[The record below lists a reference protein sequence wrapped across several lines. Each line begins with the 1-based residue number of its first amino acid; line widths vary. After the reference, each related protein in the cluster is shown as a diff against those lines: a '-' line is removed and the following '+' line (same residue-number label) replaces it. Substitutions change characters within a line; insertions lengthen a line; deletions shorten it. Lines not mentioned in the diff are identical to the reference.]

1 MKRWLMVLGAMALV
15 AASLGA
21 WWRWRNHENGTL
33 FRTAKVEKGDLV
45 QTVNA
50 TGTVQPIKTVQV
62 GTQVT
67 GPVKKLYVDYNDHVQ
82 AGQVVAQIDPAAYQ
96 AKVAQDRAN
105 LQSALAAVEQVR
117 AKLTQAEKE
126 LQRSR
131 ELVSRNLISQSDLD
145 GAVADRDSL
154 AAQLKLAQAGVEQAR
169 AALTLSQTNLDYT
182 TIKSPVDGVVVAR
195 NVDEGQTVV
204 ASFASQT
211 LFVIAADLK
220 QMQVESSIPEADIG
234 KIRAGQPVAFS
245 VDAYGEEKFQGTV
258 SQVRIAAT
266 IQQNVVTYPVI
277 ISAPN
282 PDEKL
287 LPSLTASVSIEV
299 ARHEKVLRVPNAALR
314 FKYEPGAAASS
325 AGSQGASGTT
335 PAAPGRHQVWVP
347 DGNDLK
353 AVPVRPGITDGSY
366 TEIIEG
372 ALKEGQ
378 EVVIGIMESGAKAPV
393 AVNNPFM
400 PKFPGRGKGR

>member
-1 MKRWLMVLGAMALV
+1 MKRWLMVLGAVALV

-21 WWRWRNHENGTL
+21 WRLWRRNENHNL
-33 FRTAKVEKGDLV
+33 YRTAKVERGDLV
-45 QTVNA
+45 QTVKA
-50 TGTVQPIKTVQV
+50 TGTVQPIQQVQV
-62 GTQVT
+62 GTQVN
-67 GPVKKLYVDYNDHVQ
+67 GPVQKLYVDYNDHVQ

-105 LQSALAAVEQVR
+105 LQSAFAAVEQVR

-220 QMQVESSIPEADIG
+220 QMQVEASIPEADIG
-234 KIRAGQPVAFS
+234 KIQAGQPVAFS
-245 VDAYGEEKFQGTV
+245 VDAYGEEKFQGAV

-266 IQQNVVTYPVI
+266 TLQNVVTYPVI
-277 ISAPN
+277 VKAAN
-282 PDEKL
+282 PDQKL
-287 LPSLTASVSIEV
+287 LPGMTANLTFQVDQ
-299 ARHEKVLRVPNAALR
+299 RTGVLKVPNAALR
-314 FKYEPGAAASS
+314 FRPQNQAAAAPEPAP
-325 AGSQGASGTT
+325 AGPRLWVLTGQGLESI
-335 PAAPGRHQVWVP
+335 
-347 DGNDLK
+347 
-353 AVPVRPGITDGSY
+353 PVTLGINDGSF
-366 TEIIEG
+366 TELAGGEV
-372 ALKEGQ
+372 KEGQ
-378 EVVIGIMESGAKAPV
+378 EVVIGMAEPGAAAGKV
-393 AVNNPFM
+393 NPFM
-400 PKFPGRGKGR
+400 PKMPSRRPR

>member
-1 MKRWLMVLGAMALV
+1 MKRWLMVLGAVALV

-21 WWRWRNHENGTL
+21 WRLWRRNESQNL
-33 FRTAKVEKGDLV
+33 YRTAKVERGDLV
-45 QTVNA
+45 QTVKA
-50 TGTVQPIKTVQV
+50 TGTVQPIQQVQV
-62 GTQVT
+62 GTQVN
-67 GPVKKLYVDYNDHVQ
+67 GPVQKLYVDYNDHVQ

-154 AAQLKLAQAGVEQAR
+154 AAQLKLAQAGIGQAR

-220 QMQVESSIPEADIG
+220 QMQVEASIPEADIG
-234 KIRAGQPVAFS
+234 KIQAGQPVAFS
-245 VDAYGEEKFQGTV
+245 VDAYGEEKFQGAV

-266 IQQNVVTYPVI
+266 TLQNVVTYPVI
-277 ISAPN
+277 VKAAN
-282 PDEKL
+282 PDQKL
-287 LPSLTASVSIEV
+287 LPGMTANLTFQVDQ
-299 ARHEKVLRVPNAALR
+299 RTGVLKVPNAALR
-314 FKYEPGAAASS
+314 FRPQNQAAAAPEPAP
-325 AGSQGASGTT
+325 AGPRLWVLTGQGLESIPVTLGIN
-335 PAAPGRHQVWVP
+335 
-347 DGNDLK
+347 DG
-353 AVPVRPGITDGSY
+353 AF
-366 TEIIEG
+366 TELAGGEV
-372 ALKEGQ
+372 KEGQ
-378 EVVIGIMESGAKAPV
+378 EVVIGMAEPGAAAGKV
-393 AVNNPFM
+393 NPFM
-400 PKFPGRGKGR
+400 PKMPSRRPR

>member
-1 MKRWLMVLGAMALV
+1 MKRWLMALGAMALV

-33 FRTAKVEKGDLV
+33 FRTANVEKGDLV

-211 LFVIAADLK
+211 LFVIAADLR
-220 QMQVESSIPEADIG
+220 QMQVEADVPEADIG
-234 KIRAGQPVAFS
+234 KIKVGQPVHFT
-245 VDAYGEEKFQGTV
+245 VDAYPDQDFEGMV
-258 SQVRIAAT
+258 SEVRLAAS

-287 LPSLTASVSIEV
+287 LPTLTANVSIEV
-299 ARHEKVLRVPNAALR
+299 AHRQKVLKVPNAALR
-314 FKYEPGAAASS
+314 FKYEPAGEASGNGSASAASRP
-325 AGSQGASGTT
+325 GSHQ
-335 PAAPGRHQVWVP
+335 HQVWVP
-347 DGNDLK
+347 DGKELK
-353 AVPVRPGITDGSY
+353 AVLLNPGISDGAY
-366 TEIIEG
+366 TEVPED

-378 EVVIGIMESGAKAPV
+378 EVVIGIIEGQARA
-393 AVNNPFM
+393 AAGTDNPFTVKL
-400 PKFPGRGKGR
+400 PSGRRPH

>member
-1 MKRWLMVLGAMALV
+1 MKRWLMVLGAVALV

-21 WWRWRNHENGTL
+21 WRLWRRNENL
-33 FRTAKVEKGDLV
+33 NLYRTAKVERGDLV
-45 QTVNA
+45 QTVKA
-50 TGTVQPIKTVQV
+50 TGTVQPIQQVQV
-62 GTQVT
+62 GTQVN
-67 GPVKKLYVDYNDHVQ
+67 GPVQKLYVDYNDHVQ

-117 AKLTQAEKE
+117 ARLTQAEKE

-131 ELVSRNLISQSDLD
+131 ELKSRNLISQSDLD

-154 AAQLKLAQAGVEQAR
+154 AAQLKLAQAGIGQAR

-220 QMQVESSIPEADIG
+220 QMQVEASIPEADIG
-234 KIRAGQPVAFS
+234 KIQAGQPVAFS

-266 IQQNVVTYPVI
+266 TLQNVVTYPVI
-277 ISAPN
+277 VKAAN
-282 PDEKL
+282 PDQKL
-287 LPSLTASVSIEV
+287 LPGMTANLTFQVD
-299 ARHEKVLRVPNAALR
+299 RRTGVLKVPNAALR
-314 FKYEPGAAASS
+314 FRPQNLEAAA
-325 AGSQGASGTT
+325 TE
-335 PAAPGRHQVWVP
+335 PAANEPHLWILTGQ
-347 DGNDLK
+347 GLESI
-353 AVPVRPGITDGSY
+353 PVTLGITDGAF
-366 TEIIEG
+366 TELRGGEV
-372 ALKEGQ
+372 KEGQ
-378 EVVIGIMESGAKAPV
+378 EVVIGMAEPGAAAGKV
-393 AVNNPFM
+393 NPFM
-400 PKFPGRGKGR
+400 PKMPSRRPR

>member
-1 MKRWLMVLGAMALV
+1 MALGAVALV

-21 WWRWRNHENGTL
+21 WWRWRNHENGNL
-33 FRTAKVEKGDLV
+33 YRTAKVERGDLV
-45 QTVNA
+45 QTVKA
-50 TGTVQPIKTVQV
+50 TGTVQPIQQVQV
-62 GTQVT
+62 GTQVN
-67 GPVKKLYVDYNDHVQ
+67 GPVQKLYVDYNDHVQ

-105 LQSALAAVEQVR
+105 LQSAFAAVEQVR